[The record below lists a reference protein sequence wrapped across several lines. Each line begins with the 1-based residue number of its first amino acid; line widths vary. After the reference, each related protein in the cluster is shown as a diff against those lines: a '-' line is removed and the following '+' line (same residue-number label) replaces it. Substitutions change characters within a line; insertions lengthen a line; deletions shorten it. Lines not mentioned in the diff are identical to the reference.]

1 MLYASL
7 LISKESESEFEFT
20 VLSTP
25 MLMPIYVK
33 LFPESVY
40 FSGIIP
46 RIWRNC
52 IKQDNTKKIIQTKKS
67 KEISMSK

>member
-7 LISKESESEFEFT
+7 LISEESESEFEFT
-20 VLSTP
+20 MLSTP

-40 FSGIIP
+40 FGVSYQEYG
-46 RIWRNC
+46 
-52 IKQDNTKKIIQTKKS
+52 
-67 KEISMSK
+67 EIA

>member
-7 LISKESESEFEFT
+7 LISEESESEFEFT
-20 VLSTP
+20 MLSTP

-40 FSGIIP
+40 FGDIIP
-46 RIWRNC
+46 RIWRNHF
-52 IKQDNTKKIIQTKKS
+52 KQDNIRKSNKQTSQKK
-67 KEISMSK
+67 